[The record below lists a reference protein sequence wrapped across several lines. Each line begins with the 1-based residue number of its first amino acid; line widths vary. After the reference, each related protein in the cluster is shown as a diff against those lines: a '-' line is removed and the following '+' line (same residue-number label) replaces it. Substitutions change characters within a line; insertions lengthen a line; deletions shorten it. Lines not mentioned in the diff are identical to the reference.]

1 MSRFLNEPYRR
12 LAPYTPGEQPQDMKY
27 VKLNTNESPYPPSPG
42 VIKALDEA
50 AVERLRL
57 YPDPECTVLRE
68 KLAKMYGVKPE
79 NIYLSNGSDDI
90 LNFAFMAL
98 SGGVVRFPNITYGF
112 YPVFA
117 DLHRVPYRTIPLRKD
132 FTIDPEDY
140 CHPLDGECL
149 RGAQQDLGGSA
160 VGSDGMRDGMVVIA
174 NPNAPTGLTLSEADI
189 RRITEANPD
198 RVVLIDEAYV
208 DFGAIS
214 CVPLTKEYENLLVV
228 QTFSKSRSM
237 AGARL
242 GFAIADSEL
251 IADLNRIKYSTNPY
265 NINRLTLAA
274 AGAALDENDYY
285 RENCEL
291 IQQTR
296 EKTAAELKNLGFEVL
311 PSKANFLFAKS
322 DRIGGGELYRQLK
335 ARGVLVRHFDNP
347 LIEDYNRI
355 TIGSSHQMRI
365 FLEKVG
371 EILQTANEGGGH
383 RNA

>member
-1 MSRFLNEPYRR
+1 MSKYLNEAYQD
-12 LAPYTPGEQPQDMKY
+12 LEVYTPGEQPQDMKY

-42 VIKALDEA
+42 VLEALDAA
-50 AVERLRL
+50 AVKRLRL
-57 YPDPECTVLRE
+57 YPDPECTALRE
-68 KLAKMYGVKPE
+68 KLAEIYGVKSE

-117 DLHRVPYRTIPLRKD
+117 DLHHVPYRQIPLRGD
-132 FTIDPEDY
+132 FTIDPNDY
-140 CHPLDGECL
+140 CHPEDSGSCEIC
-149 RGAQQDLGGSA
+149 RKKSIGSGYDKSEDESA
-160 VGSDGMRDGMVVIA
+160 VRMRDGMVVIA
-174 NPNAPTGLTLSEADI
+174 NPNAPTGLTLDESDI
-189 RRITEANPD
+189 LRIVEANSD

-208 DFGAIS
+208 DFGAVS

-242 GFAIADSEL
+242 GFAIADAGL

-265 NINRLTLAA
+265 NINRLTLIAA
-274 AGAALDENDYY
+274 EAALAENDYY

-291 IQQTR
+291 IQRTR
-296 EKTAAELKNLGFEVL
+296 EETAGSLRELGFTVL

-335 ARGVLVRHFDNP
+335 SRGVLVRHFDNP

-355 TIGSSHQMRI
+355 TIGTGHEMQI
-365 FLEKVG
+365 FLEKIR
-371 EILQTANEGGGH
+371 EIL
-383 RNA
+383 RIL